1 MKQLFYSAL
10 KNKIKA
16 DNIKVSL
23 FPLLILSFLWS
34 YGYMGAL
41 TRSSMASQI
50 VITGCLIGILLF
62 LFFIYEKYISKNGID
77 TIVIS
82 KNDLKIV
89 SVILFTAILVGFD
102 YIFYSL
108 VNDELYHSYLSQ
120 FHAIYGLEVLSN
132 RLPNFIVEQKASVL
146 VWLISSSILISSIAL
161 LYYLVKWNFKHKYIF
176 LSILILLFFRTAY
189 AFKGGLDFPHPPF
202 RLFPLWLSSTLF
214 SPSNFSFRLPGVI
227 ALSLIGLIIY
237 RVLKPKII
245 PPFLLWLVISTLLS
259 IPLLWHSSYLV
270 EPSIWAALFSILFL
284 LAFQSEKFD
293 KFNFYIWF
301 LLLALF
307 ILMRQSLVFIALPML
322 FVFIMERKTLLFK
335 NWKETAFIL
344 SPLLVALPFLIR
356 SLLVGT
362 PATGVGSEVQSALL
376 GGVYNVVSS
385 GMLKDIIINNFEIWS
400 LFIIFAFIPA
410 KKNRLKYFST
420 VVLFILSALIIFYS
434 ISPHLWGVP
443 RYQAEYI
450 VPLIILGAVKFL
462 IYSYDL
468 NNRASK
474 YILSGIFSSLLAYNL
489 YTISISHS
497 HKEALVNDHSVILSR
512 SVYDYETAF
521 KAAKENGYAG
531 NTLMLGV
538 TYGAMNEVLYGYTL
552 QEIEKQ
558 LQFYKEFNKF
568 KGEDMNSLLQNKNIK
583 LVMLSDIDEKK
594 EYLRN
599 ELLENGFKEWKR
611 FSSEKTTD
619 EIIALVRNNINESN

>member
-1 MKQLFYSAL
+1 
-10 KNKIKA
+10 
-16 DNIKVSL
+16 
-23 FPLLILSFLWS
+23 
-34 YGYMGAL
+34 
-41 TRSSMASQI
+41 
-50 VITGCLIGILLF
+50 
-62 LFFIYEKYISKNGID
+62 
-77 TIVIS
+77 
-82 KNDLKIV
+82 
-89 SVILFTAILVGFD
+89 
-102 YIFYSL
+102 
-108 VNDELYHSYLSQ
+108 
-120 FHAIYGLEVLSN
+120 
-132 RLPNFIVEQKASVL
+132 
-146 VWLISSSILISSIAL
+146 
-161 LYYLVKWNFKHKYIF
+161 
-176 LSILILLFFRTAY
+176 
-189 AFKGGLDFPHPPF
+189 
-202 RLFPLWLSSTLF
+202 
-214 SPSNFSFRLPGVI
+214 
-227 ALSLIGLIIY
+227 
-237 RVLKPKII
+237 
-245 PPFLLWLVISTLLS
+245 
-259 IPLLWHSSYLV
+259 
-270 EPSIWAALFSILFL
+270 
-284 LAFQSEKFD
+284 
-293 KFNFYIWF
+293 
-301 LLLALF
+301 
-307 ILMRQSLVFIALPML
+307 MRQSLVFIALPML
-322 FVFIMERKTLLFK
+322 FVFVMERKTLLFK
-335 NWKETAFIL
+335 NWKETVFIL

-450 VPLIILGAVKFL
+450 VPLIILGAVKLL

-474 YILSGIFSSLLAYNL
+474 YILSGIFSTLLAYNL

-497 HKEALVNDHSVILSR
+497 YKEAVVNDHSVMLSR

-521 KAAKENGYAG
+521 KVAKENGYAG
-531 NTLMLGV
+531 NALMLGV

-568 KGEDMNSLLQNKNIK
+568 KGVDVNSLLQNKNIK
-583 LVMLSDIDEKK
+583 LVMLSDIGEKK
-594 EYLRN
+594 EYLRT
-599 ELLENGFKEWKR
+599 ELLENGFKEWKI

-619 EIIALVRNNINESN
+619 EIIALVRNNTNESN

>member
-1 MKQLFYSAL
+1 VKQLFYSAL

-16 DNIKVSL
+16 GNIKVSL
-23 FPLLILSFLWS
+23 FPLLILSFLWT

-82 KNDLKIV
+82 KSDLKVV

-132 RLPNFIVEQKASVL
+132 RLPNFIIEQKASML

-161 LYYLVKWNFKHKYIF
+161 LYFVLKWNFKHKYIF

-189 AFKGGLDFPHPPF
+189 ALKGGLDFPHPPF

-245 PPFLLWLVISTLLS
+245 SPFLLWLVISALLS

-322 FVFIMERKTLLFK
+322 FVFVMERKTLLFN
-335 NWKETAFIL
+335 NWKETVFIL

-362 PATGVGSEVQSALL
+362 PATGVSSEVQSALL

-450 VPLIILGAVKFL
+450 VPLIILGAVKLL

-474 YILSGIFSSLLAYNL
+474 YILSGIFSTLLAYNL

-497 HKEALVNDHSVILSR
+497 YKEAVVNDHSVILSR

-521 KAAKENGYAG
+521 KVAKENGYAG
-531 NTLMLGV
+531 NAVMLGV
-538 TYGAMNEVLYGYTL
+538 TYGVMNEVLYGYTL

-558 LQFYKEFNKF
+558 LPFYKEFNKF
-568 KGEDMNSLLQNKNIK
+568 KGVDVNSLLQNKNIK
-583 LVMLSDIDEKK
+583 LVMLSDIGEKK
-594 EYLRN
+594 EYLRT
-599 ELLENGFKEWKR
+599 ELLENGFKEWKI

-619 EIIALVRNNINESN
+619 EIIALVRNNTNGSN

>member
-1 MKQLFYSAL
+1 
-10 KNKIKA
+10 
-16 DNIKVSL
+16 
-23 FPLLILSFLWS
+23 
-34 YGYMGAL
+34 MGAL

-82 KNDLKIV
+82 KSDLKVV

-132 RLPNFIVEQKASVL
+132 RLPNFIIEQKASML

-161 LYYLVKWNFKHKYIF
+161 LYFVLKWNFKHKYIF
-176 LSILILLFFRTAY
+176 LSILILLFFRTVY
-189 AFKGGLDFPHPPF
+189 ALKGGLDFPHPPF

-245 PPFLLWLVISTLLS
+245 PPFLLWLVISALLS

-322 FVFIMERKTLLFK
+322 FVFVMERKTLLFK
-335 NWKETAFIL
+335 NWKETVFIL

-450 VPLIILGAVKFL
+450 VPLIILGAVKLL

-474 YILSGIFSSLLAYNL
+474 YILSGIFSTLLAYNL

-497 HKEALVNDHSVILSR
+497 YKEALVNDHSVMLSR

-531 NTLMLGV
+531 NAVMLGV

-558 LQFYKEFNKF
+558 LQFYKKFNKF
-568 KGEDMNSLLQNKNIK
+568 KGVDVNSLLQNKNIK
-583 LVMLSDIDEKK
+583 LVMLSDIGEKK
-594 EYLRN
+594 EYLRT
-599 ELLENGFKEWKR
+599 ELLENGFKEWKI

-619 EIIALVRNNINESN
+619 EIIALVRNNTNESN

>member
-1 MKQLFYSAL
+1 
-10 KNKIKA
+10 
-16 DNIKVSL
+16 
-23 FPLLILSFLWS
+23 
-34 YGYMGAL
+34 MGAL

-82 KNDLKIV
+82 KSDLKVV

-132 RLPNFIVEQKASVL
+132 RLPNFIIEQKASML

-161 LYYLVKWNFKHKYIF
+161 LYFVLKWNFKHKYIF
-176 LSILILLFFRTAY
+176 LSILILLFFRTVY
-189 AFKGGLDFPHPPF
+189 ALKGGLDFPHPPF

-245 PPFLLWLVISTLLS
+245 PPFLLWLVISALLS

-322 FVFIMERKTLLFK
+322 FVFVMERKTLLFK
-335 NWKETAFIL
+335 NWKETVFIL

-450 VPLIILGAVKFL
+450 VPLIILGAVKLL

-474 YILSGIFSSLLAYNL
+474 YILSGIFSTLLAYNL

-497 HKEALVNDHSVILSR
+497 YKEAVVNDHSVMLSR

-521 KAAKENGYAG
+521 KVAKENGYAG
-531 NTLMLGV
+531 NALMLGV

-558 LQFYKEFNKF
+558 LQFYKKFNKF
-568 KGEDMNSLLQNKNIK
+568 KGVDVNSLLQNKNIK
-583 LVMLSDIDEKK
+583 LVMLSDIGEKK
-594 EYLRN
+594 EYLRT
-599 ELLENGFKEWKR
+599 ELLENGFKEWKI

-619 EIIALVRNNINESN
+619 EIIALVRNNTNESN

>member
-1 MKQLFYSAL
+1 
-10 KNKIKA
+10 
-16 DNIKVSL
+16 
-23 FPLLILSFLWS
+23 
-34 YGYMGAL
+34 MGAL
-41 TRSSMASQI
+41 TRSSIASQI

-82 KNDLKIV
+82 KSDLKVV

-132 RLPNFIVEQKASVL
+132 RLPNFIIEQKASML

-161 LYYLVKWNFKHKYIF
+161 LYFVLKWNFKHKYIF
-176 LSILILLFFRTAY
+176 LSILILLFFRTVY
-189 AFKGGLDFPHPPF
+189 ALKGGLDFPHPPF

-245 PPFLLWLVISTLLS
+245 PPFLLWLVISALLS

-293 KFNFYIWF
+293 KLNFYIWF

-322 FVFIMERKTLLFK
+322 FVFVMERKTLLFK
-335 NWKETAFIL
+335 NWKETVFIL

-450 VPLIILGAVKFL
+450 VPLIILGAVKLL

-474 YILSGIFSSLLAYNL
+474 YILSGIFSTLLAYNL

-497 HKEALVNDHSVILSR
+497 YKEALVNDHSVMLSR

-531 NTLMLGV
+531 NAVMLGV
-538 TYGAMNEVLYGYTL
+538 TYGVMNEVLYGYTL

-558 LQFYKEFNKF
+558 LPFYKEFNKF
-568 KGEDMNSLLQNKNIK
+568 KGVDVNSLLQNKNIK
-583 LVMLSDIDEKK
+583 LVMLSDIGEKK
-594 EYLRN
+594 EYLRT
-599 ELLENGFKEWKR
+599 ELLENGFKEWKI

-619 EIIALVRNNINESN
+619 EIIALVRNNTNESN

>member
-1 MKQLFYSAL
+1 
-10 KNKIKA
+10 
-16 DNIKVSL
+16 
-23 FPLLILSFLWS
+23 
-34 YGYMGAL
+34 MGAL
-41 TRSSMASQI
+41 TRSSIASQI

-82 KNDLKIV
+82 KSDLKVV

-132 RLPNFIVEQKASVL
+132 RLPNFIIEQKASML

-161 LYYLVKWNFKHKYIF
+161 LYFVLKWNFKHKYIF
-176 LSILILLFFRTAY
+176 LSILILLFFRTVY
-189 AFKGGLDFPHPPF
+189 ALKGGLDFPHPPF

-245 PPFLLWLVISTLLS
+245 PPFLLWLVISALLS

-293 KFNFYIWF
+293 KLNFYIWF

-322 FVFIMERKTLLFK
+322 FVFVMERKTLLFK
-335 NWKETAFIL
+335 NWKETVFIL

-450 VPLIILGAVKFL
+450 VPLIILGAVKLL

-474 YILSGIFSSLLAYNL
+474 YILSGIFSTLLAYNL

-497 HKEALVNDHSVILSR
+497 YKEALVNDHSVMLSR

-531 NTLMLGV
+531 NAVMLGV

-558 LQFYKEFNKF
+558 LQFYKKFNKF
-568 KGEDMNSLLQNKNIK
+568 KGVDVNSLLQNKNIK
-583 LVMLSDIDEKK
+583 LVMLSDIGEKK
-594 EYLRN
+594 EYLRT
-599 ELLENGFKEWKR
+599 ELLENGFKEWKI

-619 EIIALVRNNINESN
+619 EIIALVRNNTNESN

>member
-1 MKQLFYSAL
+1 
-10 KNKIKA
+10 
-16 DNIKVSL
+16 
-23 FPLLILSFLWS
+23 
-34 YGYMGAL
+34 MGAL
-41 TRSSMASQI
+41 TRSSIASQI

-82 KNDLKIV
+82 KSDLKVV

-132 RLPNFIVEQKASVL
+132 RLPNFIIEQKASML

-161 LYYLVKWNFKHKYIF
+161 LYFVLKWDFKHKYIF
-176 LSILILLFFRTAY
+176 LSILILLFFRTVY
-189 AFKGGLDFPHPPF
+189 ALKGGLDFPHPPF

-245 PPFLLWLVISTLLS
+245 PPFLLWLVISALLS

-293 KFNFYIWF
+293 KLNFYIWF

-322 FVFIMERKTLLFK
+322 FVFVMERKTLLFK
-335 NWKETAFIL
+335 NWKETVFIL

-450 VPLIILGAVKFL
+450 VPLIILGAVKLL

-474 YILSGIFSSLLAYNL
+474 YILSGIFSTLLAYNL

-497 HKEALVNDHSVILSR
+497 YKEALVNDHSVMLSR

-531 NTLMLGV
+531 NAVMLGV

-558 LQFYKEFNKF
+558 LQFYKKFNKF
-568 KGEDMNSLLQNKNIK
+568 KGVDVNSLLQNKNIK
-583 LVMLSDIDEKK
+583 LVMLSDIGEKK
-594 EYLRN
+594 EYLRT
-599 ELLENGFKEWKR
+599 ELLENGFKEWKI

-619 EIIALVRNNINESN
+619 EIIALVRNNTNESN

>member
-1 MKQLFYSAL
+1 
-10 KNKIKA
+10 
-16 DNIKVSL
+16 
-23 FPLLILSFLWS
+23 
-34 YGYMGAL
+34 MGAL
-41 TRSSMASQI
+41 TRSSIASQI

-82 KNDLKIV
+82 KSDLKVV

-132 RLPNFIVEQKASVL
+132 RLPNFIIEQKASML

-161 LYYLVKWNFKHKYIF
+161 LYFVLKWNFKHKYIF
-176 LSILILLFFRTAY
+176 LSILILLFFRTVY
-189 AFKGGLDFPHPPF
+189 ALKGGLDFPHPPF

-245 PPFLLWLVISTLLS
+245 PPFLLWLVISALLS

-322 FVFIMERKTLLFK
+322 FVFVMERKTLLFK
-335 NWKETAFIL
+335 NWKETVFIL

-450 VPLIILGAVKFL
+450 VPLIILGAVKLL

-474 YILSGIFSSLLAYNL
+474 YILSGIFSTLLAYNL

-497 HKEALVNDHSVILSR
+497 YKEALVNDHSVMLSR

-531 NTLMLGV
+531 NAVMLGV

-558 LQFYKEFNKF
+558 LQFYKKFNKF
-568 KGEDMNSLLQNKNIK
+568 KGVDVNSLLQNKNIK
-583 LVMLSDIDEKK
+583 LVMLSDIGEKK
-594 EYLRN
+594 EYLRT
-599 ELLENGFKEWKR
+599 ELLENGFKEWKI

-619 EIIALVRNNINESN
+619 EIIALVRNNTNESN